1 MLTLQATVALTAAEA
16 GAEAAEVAAESA
28 TAVAAEE
35 MPGRTFLVVVVQAVA
50 SVVTQATAVATEAVA
65 A

>member
-1 MLTLQATVALTAAEA
+1 VAQTAAEA
-16 GAEAAEVAAESA
+16 VADAAEVAAESA

-35 MPGRTFLVVVVQAVA
+35 MPGRTSLVVVVQAVA
-50 SVVTQATAVATEAVA
+50 SEGTQAAAVAAEAVA